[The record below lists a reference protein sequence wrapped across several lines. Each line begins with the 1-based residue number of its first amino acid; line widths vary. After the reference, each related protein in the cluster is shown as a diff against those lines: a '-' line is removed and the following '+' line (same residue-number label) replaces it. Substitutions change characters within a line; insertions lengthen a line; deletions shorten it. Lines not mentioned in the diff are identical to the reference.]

1 MQVRRIVI
9 LSKRSLDT
17 DRTSIAGTRK
27 HLATPS
33 SILFF
38 FFDVNNDPAFYI
50 FIICACSANVTSDMQ
65 HAKRCSGSNRAGLPK
80 WFTLSLK
87 LALDW
92 SSAFVLLQSCYYFVS
107 RPVDNNTVCAYRV

>member
-17 DRTSIAGTRK
+17 NQHRRNPKTSGDAFEY
-27 HLATPS
+27 S
-33 SILFF
+33 FF